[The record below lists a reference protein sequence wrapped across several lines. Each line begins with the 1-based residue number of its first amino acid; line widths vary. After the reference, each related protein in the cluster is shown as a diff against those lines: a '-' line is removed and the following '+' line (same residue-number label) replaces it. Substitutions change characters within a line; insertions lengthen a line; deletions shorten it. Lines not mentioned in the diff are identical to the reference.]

1 MIRLCRPDNCSIS
14 LLLCLFFILV
24 GTPCGTAYT
33 AESSNAA
40 TQEAVTASRRTAI
53 VTAVAK
59 ASPAVVNIS
68 AVRTVEQL
76 TFSDEWFRQF
86 GGEFLYPRRRLQREV
101 GSGVIVDKKG
111 YILTNQHVIENADSI
126 TVTVPDGREFTAQ
139 VTGYDYISDLA
150 VLAVD
155 TDTTLPEIQ
164 WGDSESL
171 LIGEWVVAIGNPFGL
186 SSIGDAQPSVTIG
199 IVSATQRSRTIE
211 NFHHE
216 NLIQTDASINPG
228 NSGGAL
234 VNIHGDLIGINIA
247 IHSTSGG
254 SQGVGFAIPANK
266 AKKVAEQII
275 EYGSVVPPDIALKV
289 QNITEEL
296 AEKLSTPMNTGVLV
310 SEVEKRSPIANA
322 GIRRGD
328 VITSISGHRVK
339 SEADFYAL
347 TRLLP
352 INQPIKCEFSR
363 RGKNRQTEFKIKTRQ
378 WSYKPP
384 GWGIT
389 VAQPDKDMARKYQM
403 PGVIITHVDRDS
415 RLKDGLK
422 RGDLIYQ
429 IDDTSIYSLEIFK
442 LVNENIRSQYRARLY
457 FERDGARNRIPIL
470 FNRNNPRR

>member
-1 MIRLCRPDNCSIS
+1 M
-14 LLLCLFFILV
+14 
-24 GTPCGTAYT
+24 A
-33 AESSNAA
+33 SSA
-40 TQEAVTASRRTAI
+40 
-53 VTAVAK
+53 
-59 ASPAVVNIS
+59 
-68 AVRTVEQL
+68 
-76 TFSDEWFRQF
+76 
-86 GGEFLYPRRRLQREV
+86 QR
-101 GSGVIVDKKG
+101 K
-111 YILTNQHVIENADSI
+111 
-126 TVTVPDGREFTAQ
+126 
-139 VTGYDYISDLA
+139 
-150 VLAVD
+150 
-155 TDTTLPEIQ
+155 
-164 WGDSESL
+164 
-171 LIGEWVVAIGNPFGL
+171 
-186 SSIGDAQPSVTIG
+186 
-199 IVSATQRSRTIE
+199 RSRTIE

-266 AKKVAEQII
+266 AKKVVEQII
-275 EYGSVVPPDIALKV
+275 EYGSVVPPDLALKV

-296 AEKLSTPMNTGVLV
+296 AEKLSTPINTGVLV
-310 SEVEKRSPIANA
+310 SEIEKRSPIANA

-328 VITSISGHRVK
+328 VIISISGHRVK

-352 INQPIKCEFSR
+352 INQPIKCEFNR
-363 RGKNRQTEFKIKTRQ
+363 RGKNRQTELKIKTRQ
-378 WSYKPP
+378 WSYKPA

-422 RGDLIYQ
+422 RGDLIYK
-429 IDDTSIYSLEIFK
+429 IDDTNIYSLEIFK
-442 LVNENIRSQYRARLY
+442 LVNENIRSQYRARLF
-457 FERDGARNRIPIL
+457 FERDGALNRIPIL